1 MAEQQFS
8 ISGHAFTAPKI
19 EPALYLVSTPIGN
32 LKDISVR
39 ALETLAGADLVL
51 CEDTRTSA
59 KLLNAYGIKTQ
70 KASLHEHNEIG
81 QAQKIV
87 DEVSAGKAICLISD
101 AGTPLI
107 SDPGFPLVRVAA
119 QEGIPVIA
127 IPGASAVL
135 SALAVSG
142 LPTDS
147 FSFFG
152 FLPPKQLARI
162 TRLNELKTHQPTL
175 VFYESPK
182 RTSATLAA
190 MAEVF
195 GPDRQVVVA
204 RELTKRFETLY
215 RGTAGELADQ
225 FAGEA
230 VKGEVVILV
239 AGASKQAEID
249 PDEWRKVLKSLM
261 EEMPLR
267 GAVDKVAADFDLKR
281 KQVYQVALELKD
293 EQ

>member
-1 MAEQQFS
+1 MAERQFS
-8 ISGHAFTAPKI
+8 IAGHAFTSAKL
-19 EPALYLVSTPIGN
+19 EPALYLVSTPIGH
-32 LKDISVR
+32 LKDISIR
-39 ALETLAGADLVL
+39 ALETLAGADLIL

-70 KASLHEHNEIG
+70 KASLHEHNEVA
-81 QAQKIV
+81 QAQNITN
-87 DEVSAGKAICLISD
+87 EVLAGKAICLISD

-119 QEGIPVIA
+119 ENGVSIIA

-135 SALAVSG
+135 AALAVSG

-152 FLPPKQLARI
+152 FLPVKKQA
-162 TRLNELKTHQPTL
+162 RLNRLSDLKTHLPTM

-182 RTSATLAA
+182 RTSATLSA
-190 MAEVF
+190 MAEAL

-215 RGTAGELADQ
+215 RGTAGDLAAQ
-225 FAGEA
+225 FHGET

-239 AGASKQAEID
+239 AGANKAAQIN
-249 PDEWRKVLKSLM
+249 PDEWRDALKILM
-261 EEMPLR
+261 QELPLR
-267 GAVDKVAADFDLKR
+267 GAVDKIAADFELKR
-281 KQVYQVALELKD
+281 KQVYQAALELKD
-293 EQ
+293 GK

>member
-1 MAEQQFS
+1 MNN
-8 ISGHAFTAPKI
+8 
-19 EPALYLVSTPIGN
+19 LLNYC
-32 LKDISVR
+32 LKDISIR
-39 ALETLAGADLVL
+39 ALETLAGADLIL

-70 KASLHEHNEIG
+70 KASLHEHNEVA
-81 QAQKIV
+81 QAQNITN
-87 DEVSAGKAICLISD
+87 EVLAGKAICLISD

-119 QEGIPVIA
+119 ENGVSIIA

-135 SALAVSG
+135 AALAVSG

-152 FLPPKQLARI
+152 FLPVKKQA
-162 TRLNELKTHQPTL
+162 RLNRLSDLKTHLPTM

-182 RTSATLAA
+182 RTSATLSA
-190 MAEVF
+190 MAEAL

-215 RGTAGELADQ
+215 RGTAGDLAAQ
-225 FAGEA
+225 FHGET

-239 AGASKQAEID
+239 AGANKAAQIN
-249 PDEWRKVLKSLM
+249 PDEWRDALKILM
-261 EEMPLR
+261 QELPFR
-267 GAVDKVAADFDLKR
+267 GAVDKIAADFELKR
-281 KQVYQVALELKD
+281 KQVYQAALELKD
-293 EQ
+293 GK

>member
-1 MAEQQFS
+1 MAEHQFL
-8 ISGHAFTAPKI
+8 ISGHAFTAPKL

-39 ALETLAGADLVL
+39 ALETLAGADLIL

-59 KLLNAYGIKTQ
+59 KLLNAYGIRTQ
-70 KASLHEHNEIG
+70 KASLHEHNESA
-81 QAQKIV
+81 QAQNIV
-87 DEVSAGKAICLISD
+87 DEVITGKAICLISD

-107 SDPGFPLVRVAA
+107 SDPGFPLVRLAA
-119 QEGIPVIA
+119 EKAISVIA

-135 SALAVSG
+135 GALAVSG

-152 FLPPKQLARI
+152 FLPPKQVARAS
-162 TRLNELKTHQPTL
+162 RLEELRTHQPTM

-182 RTSATLAA
+182 RTSATLGAIA
-190 MAEVF
+190 KSF
-195 GPDRQVVVA
+195 GQDRLVVVA

-215 RGTAGELADQ
+215 RGTAGELAEQ
-225 FAGEA
+225 FSGET

-239 AGASKQAEID
+239 AGARKMEQVD
-249 PDEWRKVLKSLM
+249 PNEWRAVLKTLM
-261 EEMPLR
+261 DEMPLR

-281 KQVYQVALELKD
+281 KQVYQIALEFKD
-293 EQ
+293 GK

>member
-1 MAEQQFS
+1 MADHQFI
-8 ISGHAFTAPKI
+8 ISGHAFEAPKL

-32 LKDISVR
+32 LKDITIR
-39 ALETLAGADLVL
+39 ALETLAGAELIL

-70 KASLHEHNEIG
+70 KASLHEHNEAA
-81 QAQKIV
+81 QAQNIV
-87 DEVSAGKAICLISD
+87 DEVIAGKSICLISD

-119 QEGIPVIA
+119 QRNISVIA

-135 SALAVSG
+135 SALAISG

-152 FLPPKQLARI
+152 FLPPKQVARI
-162 TRLNELKTHQPTL
+162 KRLEELKTHQPTF

-182 RTSATLAA
+182 RTSAALAA
-190 MAEVF
+190 IAQVF
-195 GPDRQVVVA
+195 GQDRQVVVA

-215 RGTAGELADQ
+215 RGNAGELAAE
-225 FAGEA
+225 FESTT

-239 AGASKQAEID
+239 AGADKSEQID
-249 PDEWRKVLKSLM
+249 PDEWRAVLKSLM
-261 EEMPLR
+261 EELPLR

-281 KQVYQVALELKD
+281 KQVYQMALELKND
-293 EQ
+293 K

>member
-1 MAEQQFS
+1 MAEQQFL
-8 ISGHAFTAPKI
+8 ISGRAFTAPKI

-70 KASLHEHNEIG
+70 KASLHEHNEVG
-81 QAQKIV
+81 QAQNIV

-107 SDPGFPLVRVAA
+107 SDPGFPLVRMAA
-119 QEGIPVIA
+119 EKGINIIA

-162 TRLNELKTHQPTL
+162 KRLNDLKTHQPTL

-182 RTSATLAA
+182 RTSATLTAL
-190 MAEVF
+190 AEVF

-215 RGTAGELADQ
+215 RGTAGELADL

-239 AGASKQAEID
+239 AGAGKQVEID
-249 PDEWRKVLKSLM
+249 PDEWHKVLKSLM

-281 KQVYQVALELKD
+281 KQVYQTALELKD
-293 EQ
+293 GE

>member
-1 MAEQQFS
+1 MAEHQFL
-8 ISGHAFTAPKI
+8 ISGHAFVAPKL

-39 ALETLAGADLVL
+39 ALETLAGAELIL

-70 KASLHEHNEIG
+70 KASLHEHNEMA
-81 QAQKIV
+81 QAQNIV
-87 DEVSAGKAICLISD
+87 DEVKSGKAICLISD

-107 SDPGFPLVRVAA
+107 SDPGFPLVRMAA
-119 QEGIPVIA
+119 EEAISIIA

-152 FLPPKQLARI
+152 FLPPKQAARI
-162 TRLNELKTHQPTL
+162 SRLEELKTHQPTL

-182 RTSATLAA
+182 RTNATLSALA
-190 MAEVF
+190 QVF
-195 GPDRQVVVA
+195 GSDRQVVVA

-215 RGTAGELADQ
+215 RGTAGELADE
-225 FAGEA
+225 FAGET

-239 AGASKQAEID
+239 AGASKVAQVD
-249 PDEWRKVLKSLM
+249 PDQWRAVLKTLM

-281 KQVYQVALELKD
+281 KQVYQIALELKNA
-293 EQ
+293 E